1 VLLEQRTPQDLYW
14 TSGQD
19 AHGGKTSSDHNGD
32 PDGELDEK
40 LESRMDGSRL
50 SVDCEEDRLV
60 PLTVSLQG
68 SELQGIIISDGS
80 FSLE

>member
-1 VLLEQRTPQDLYW
+1 MEARLHLTIMETY
-14 TSGQD
+14 
-19 AHGGKTSSDHNGD
+19 
-32 PDGELDEK
+32 GELDEK